1 MKKHFISTL
10 PGFIFLLVIS
20 SCFHNHNI
28 EIAISDDDDEYEMEA
43 LYKRNQTRTVQVYLD
58 EHLLNNST
66 VSFKRRTIDEEV
78 TLDDN
83 TTVYINSNPGNLS
96 IKIDKSKNSA
106 ESCERVKQVCEELK
120 DILADN

>member
-10 PGFIFLLVIS
+10 PGFIFLLVMS

-28 EIAISDDDDEYEMEA
+28 EITISDDDDEYEMEA

-58 EHLLNNST
+58 ENLLNNST

-96 IKIDKSKNSA
+96 IKNDKTKNSA